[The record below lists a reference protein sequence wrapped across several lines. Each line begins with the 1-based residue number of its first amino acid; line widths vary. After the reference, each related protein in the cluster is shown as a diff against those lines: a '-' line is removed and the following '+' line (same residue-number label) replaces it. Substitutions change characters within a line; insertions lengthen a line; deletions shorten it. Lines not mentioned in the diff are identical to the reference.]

1 MKRMRLSSQVRGLV
15 RKRAAGRCE
24 YCHFPEA
31 FAELGFQLDHV
42 VALKHGGAHD
52 AANLA
57 FACYR
62 CNSHK
67 GPNLA
72 GLDPTSRRVTRLFN
86 PREDDWQDHFRWSGP
101 RLVGKTAIGRATIGA
116 LCCNRMDAVL
126 VRRTLMEEGVEF

>member
-1 MKRMRLSSQVRGLV
+1 MRVSPQVRAFV
-15 RKRAAGRCE
+15 RRRAAGCCE

-31 FAELGFQLDHV
+31 YAELGFQLDHV
-42 VALKHGGAHD
+42 VARKHGGTHN

-62 CNSHK
+62 CNTHK

-72 GLDPTSRRVTRLFN
+72 GLDPTSRRMTRLFN
-86 PREDDWQDHFRWSGP
+86 PRTDEWDVHFRWLGAK
-101 RLVGKTAIGRATIGA
+101 LVGKTAIGRATIGV

-126 VRRTLMEEGVEF
+126 VRKALMQEGIEF